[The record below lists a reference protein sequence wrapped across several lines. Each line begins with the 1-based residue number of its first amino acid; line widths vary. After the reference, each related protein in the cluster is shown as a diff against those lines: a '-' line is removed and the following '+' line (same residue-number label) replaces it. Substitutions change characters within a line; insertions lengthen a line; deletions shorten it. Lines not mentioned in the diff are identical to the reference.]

1 MPLVLS
7 RTGDTAKMDY
17 LKALFSKVYLR
28 DIVERKKVRR
38 EDVLSAVMDL
48 LCSSAGSL
56 TNPSRIA
63 DSLNSRLRLTG
74 DAAVSANTV
83 TSYISHLTDAYL
95 FEECRRLDVRGKN
108 YFDYPNKYYC
118 SYVGLRNARIDFR
131 QQEMMHLMENI
142 LYNDLRIRG
151 CSVDVGVVYGSK
163 RNASVETEA
172 KAAAENKPLF
182 LARDSFPK
190 IIVRHD
196 IRKRWYDDN
205 GILHIGVIDFLL
217 DEALI

>member
-1 MPLVLS
+1 M
-7 RTGDTAKMDY
+7 
-17 LKALFSKVYLR
+17 
-28 DIVERKKVRR
+28 
-38 EDVLSAVMDL
+38 
-48 LCSSAGSL
+48 
-56 TNPSRIA
+56 
-63 DSLNSRLRLTG
+63 
-74 DAAVSANTV
+74 
-83 TSYISHLTDAYL
+83 
-95 FEECRRLDVRGKN
+95 
-108 YFDYPNKYYC
+108 
-118 SYVGLRNARIDFR
+118 
-131 QQEMMHLMENI
+131 
-142 LYNDLRIRG
+142 
-151 CSVDVGVVYGSK
+151 YGSK